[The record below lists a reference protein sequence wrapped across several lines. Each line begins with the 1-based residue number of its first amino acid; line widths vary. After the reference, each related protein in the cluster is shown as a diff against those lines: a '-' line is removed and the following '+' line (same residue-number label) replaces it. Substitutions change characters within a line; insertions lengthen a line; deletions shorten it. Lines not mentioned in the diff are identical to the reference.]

1 MPSYTCKPTVRR
13 PQVLSNM
20 VDFGMEPQAAL
31 DAPRWRLDG
40 VDSCIGPASVN
51 DVTCGPAPVQRNHIT
66 SRTPR
71 PRQLQC

>member
-1 MPSYTCKPTVRR
+1 MADASIPSCAIFHLQTSNPRARCAARR
-13 PQVLSNM
+13 LQVLSNM

-51 DVTCGPAPVQRNHIT
+51 DVT
-66 SRTPR
+66 
-71 PRQLQC
+71 

>member
-1 MPSYTCKPTVRR
+1 MHASHHVPCPARAHLRPDELGRR

-51 DVTCGPAPVQRNHIT
+51 DVT
-66 SRTPR
+66 
-71 PRQLQC
+71 